1 MADLT
6 QIAQQ
11 LKFGS
16 TYERV
21 LACQKLVGLDNS
33 VRSGHEVAKAGLVPV
48 LVALLVQLP
57 THRRAEVQDQAA
69 CLLLE
74 AAASNN
80 GMVQKLSHEELLHL
94 NCVTHLTAALLSGS
108 CVKRARVTAILGM
121 ISISTQDQQKP
132 DQLLQYCQTMT
143 MLAVSSVPE
152 VVTVLAQS
160 GSADA
165 ASFAMMFKGLE
176 ALLQGPVPV
185 ECFVQAGALE
195 VLGTLLTTLPLQQ
208 SHDLLSSSG
217 NDDDCELENMSA
229 VVQEVWLAA
238 VGVLSQVVVHNPRGS
253 KQILQGPLLAV
264 LMQCCSSP
272 SLEVQQLALAAL
284 NSLAAV
290 PEHLPAFSR
299 AGEHILH
306 VALAMQSPSRLVQVH
321 ALQLIKVVSPFTG
334 DLAEQLLVQALE
346 SLPYNALQADA
357 QCESSDSSSEMA

>member
-1 MADLT
+1 MTGLM

-11 LKFGS
+11 LKYGG

-21 LACQKLVGLDNS
+21 LACQRLMGLDKS
-33 VRSGHEVAKAGLVPV
+33 APSGDEVAKAGLVPV

-74 AAASNN
+74 AAASDN
-80 GMVQKLSHEELLHL
+80 GMEELLHL

-132 DQLLQYCQTMT
+132 DQLIQYCQTMT

-165 ASFAMMFKGLE
+165 ASLAMMFKGLE

-195 VLGTLLTTLPLQQ
+195 VLGTLLTTLPLPQ
-208 SHDLLSSSG
+208 SQDLLSSSMY
-217 NDDDCELENMSA
+217 DDDCELEDMST

-284 NSLAAV
+284 TSLAAV
-290 PEHLPAFSR
+290 PAHLPAFSR
-299 AGEHILH
+299 ADEHILH
-306 VALAMQSPSRLVQVH
+306 LALAMQSPSRLVQVR

-334 DLAEQLLVQALE
+334 DLAEQLLVQALD
-346 SLPYNALQADA
+346 SLPYNALQAGA
-357 QCESSDSSSEMA
+357 QCESSDSTSEMA